1 MHFLNNMYNINK
13 IIKYVEKK
21 YKEKPEYLWKKFPDF
36 AVFRHKD
43 NRKWF
48 MLLAKVDKT
57 KLSMDIDYKEK
68 LQNEVEI
75 MNVKC
80 DPNMID
86 AIVNNKNLIRSYHMN
101 KKHWITVILDGSL
114 KDSNINELIDISF
127 GMTCKKNK
135 K

>member
-1 MHFLNNMYNINK
+1 
-13 IIKYVEKK
+13 
-21 YKEKPEYLWKKFPDF
+21 
-36 AVFRHKD
+36 
-43 NRKWF
+43 
-48 MLLAKVDKT
+48 MLLAKVDKN

-68 LQNEVEI
+68 LNNEVEI

-86 AIVNNKNLIRSYHMN
+86 AIVNNKSIIRSYHMN

-114 KDSNINELIDISF
+114 KDSNINELINISF
-127 GMTCKKNK
+127 GMTGRKIKNK